1 MSEDRLR
8 EAGLEDQ
15 SEDVEVTPADVRLAA
30 MNLLA
35 RREHSVR
42 ELRKKLKRRFVDD
55 VMIDEQLAR
64 LSSENLQSNLRF
76 AESYARQRVG
86 RGYGPVRVQEEL
98 RERGASVA
106 DVAAAM
112 RELEVDWGVVASDVM
127 LKKFGVLAPVDIKE
141 KARRARFMQYRGFT
155 AEHYQKLL

>member
-8 EAGLEDQ
+8 GAGLEDQ
-15 SEDVEVTPADVRLAA
+15 SEGVEVTPADVRLAA